1 MVHPQRGLTVHTIKI
16 PDTDYVFFLMID
28 IEDVFIRKLDSFNAF
43 REKVRCQNKFRKL
56 ILFDK

>member
-1 MVHPQRGLTVHTIKI
+1 MF
-16 PDTDYVFFLMID
+16 FFLMID